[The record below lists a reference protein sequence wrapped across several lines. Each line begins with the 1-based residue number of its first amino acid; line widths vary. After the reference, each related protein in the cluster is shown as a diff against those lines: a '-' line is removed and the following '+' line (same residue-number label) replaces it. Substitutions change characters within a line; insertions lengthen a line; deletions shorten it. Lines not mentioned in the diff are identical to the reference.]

1 MTEGK
6 LVRDLIPELIR
17 QSGRN
22 PNVRHISGDD
32 LVRALGAKLIEEA
45 EEVAASVTNRDDLI
59 EDLADLTE
67 VIAAVMKIR
76 GIDGREVADAAAAK
90 AGTRGRFET
99 GAWLISP
106 VSAGG
111 TDHS

>member
-22 PNVRHISGDD
+22 PNVRHISGEE

-45 EEVAASVTNRDDLI
+45 QEAAAALTNRDELI
-59 EDLADLTE
+59 EELADLSE
-67 VIAAVMKIR
+67 VIAVVMKVR
-76 GIDGREVADAAAAK
+76 GIDEREVTDAAAAK
-90 AGTRGRFET
+90 AGLRGRFET

-106 VSAGG
+106 AL
-111 TDHS
+111 D